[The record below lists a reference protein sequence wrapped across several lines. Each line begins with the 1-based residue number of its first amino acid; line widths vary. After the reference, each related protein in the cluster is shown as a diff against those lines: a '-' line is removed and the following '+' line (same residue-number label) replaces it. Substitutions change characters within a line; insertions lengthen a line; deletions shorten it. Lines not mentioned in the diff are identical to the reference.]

1 MSLKKIALFF
11 ALLLA
16 AAAAVAGEI
25 DAFVD
30 QTLREIPGTI
40 PSIAVV
46 VVQNGKVVY
55 LREPN
60 TPYYIGSTTKAY
72 TGLACAILAQ
82 RGKLDLDAPVT
93 KYLPEAK
100 LEKAPTLRA
109 FLTHTSGIEND
120 PIGWRTAY
128 TGEHTPALLV
138 SLLGTASRPAKPGFQ
153 YDNLG
158 YVVASLVIERV
169 TGKPWQD
176 ALGELVFAPLG
187 MRHTTAYMSKAGK
200 LPPGYLFSGTSSL
213 VKNDKMMHAAG
224 GIVTTASDLAR
235 WLEANVTKGRLDGK
249 QRIPAAAFEEAQRLQ
264 VPVERARSVIP
275 TRGYGFGWYQ
285 GDYDGEEI
293 LYHGGGFP
301 GWHSLFTFM
310 PKRGIA
316 VGMMTNTSS
325 PVGAGLGD
333 KIVSGIYDRLLG
345 KPAPTVAELKE
356 QVEKRKQ
363 AMLDDAAKRAQR
375 PWMLKH
381 PNAAYTGRY
390 ENPRYG
396 TITIEERGGKLY
408 ASLANLRGVLEAFT
422 QPETARVEFV
432 PEQGDVLTFHFADD
446 GTIDALKWDKEEFRR
461 VKP

>member
-1 MSLKKIALFF
+1 MKRIALSL
-11 ALLLA
+11 ALFLTAAIA
-16 AAAAVAGEI
+16 AAGQI
-25 DAFVD
+25 DTFVD

-40 PSIAVV
+40 PSIALV

-55 LREPN
+55 LREPQ

-82 RGKLDLDAPVT
+82 RGQLDLDAPIT
-93 KYLPEAK
+93 KVLPEVK

-109 FLTHTSGIEND
+109 FLTHTSGIQND
-120 PIGWRTAY
+120 PIGFRTAY
-128 TGEHTPALLV
+128 TGEHTPALLL
-138 SLLGTASRPAKPGFQ
+138 SLLNSSTPAKPGFQ

-158 YVVASLVIERV
+158 YIVASLVIERI
-169 TGKPWQD
+169 TGKHWQD
-176 ALGELVFAPLG
+176 ALDQLVFAPLG

-200 LPPGYLFSGTSSL
+200 LPTGYVSSGPSRL
-213 VKNDKMMHAAG
+213 VKNDQMMHAAG
-224 GIVTTASDLAR
+224 GIVTTASDLER

-264 VPVERARSVIP
+264 VPVPAERGPIA

-301 GWHSLFTFM
+301 GWRSLFTFM

-325 PVGAGLGD
+325 PLGGGLGE
-333 KIVSGIYDRLLG
+333 KIVYGIYDRLLG
-345 KPAPTVAELKE
+345 KPAPSIAELKAT
-356 QVEKRKQ
+356 VEKRKQ

-390 ENPRYG
+390 ENPGFG

-408 ASLANLRGVLEAFT
+408 ASMPNLSSVLEAFT
-422 QPETARVEFV
+422 EPETARVEFV
-432 PEQGDVLTFHFADD
+432 PEQGEVFTFHFGDD
-446 GTIDALKWDKEEFRR
+446 GTVDALWWDKDVFRR